1 MIFKQRISLRDKN
14 INEDNF
20 EKCFTIN
27 LYESSPVL
35 DCILLELTPIT
46 FH

>member
-1 MIFKQRISLRDKN
+1 MSFRDKN
-14 INEDNF
+14 IYEDKF
-20 EKCFTIN
+20 DKCITVH

-35 DCILLELTPIT
+35 DFILLELTPIT